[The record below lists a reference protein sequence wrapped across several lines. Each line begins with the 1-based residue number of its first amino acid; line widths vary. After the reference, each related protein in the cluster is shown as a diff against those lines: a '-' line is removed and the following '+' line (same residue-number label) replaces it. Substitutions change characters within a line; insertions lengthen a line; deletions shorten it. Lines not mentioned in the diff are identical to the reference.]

1 MRVWLL
7 QSKEGG
13 LTCGHLHVHE
23 AQAWRCLDT
32 QADPEAWVVLYSYL
46 HQPSGER
53 PKPDGW
59 LVASGL
65 CLLLIGLAFGL
76 LMVGGLIHTLMHNDL
91 WDSERRLL
99 VTLYSFG
106 MLGAG
111 AWVFMSTDILIS
123 DIRRPTTTGWGG
135 WDWF

>member
-46 HQPSGER
+46 HQPSGDR
-53 PKPDGW
+53 PKPNVW
-59 LVASGL
+59 MVAGVF
-65 CLLLIGLAFGL
+65 CLLLTGLAFGL
-76 LMVGGLIHTLMHNDL
+76 LMVGGLIHTLMHNDW
-91 WDSERRLL
+91 WDSERL
-99 VTLYSFG
+99 V
-106 MLGAG
+106 AG

>member
-59 LVASGL
+59 MVAGTF
-65 CLLLIGLAFGL
+65 CVLLAGLALGL
-76 LMVGGLIHTLMHNDL
+76 MSVGSLIHTSMHNWQHL
-91 WDSERRLL
+91 VMAGGTVVLL
-99 VTLYSFG
+99 TGGWVLVFAN
-106 MLGAG
+106 ML
-111 AWVFMSTDILIS
+111 IEQ
-123 DIRRPTTTGWGG
+123 IRRPTTTGWGG

>member
-53 PKPDGW
+53 PKPNGW
-59 LVASGL
+59 MVAAAF
-65 CLLLIGLAFGL
+65 CVLLAGLALGL
-76 LMVGGLIHTLMHNDL
+76 MSVGGLIYTLMHNWL
-91 WDSERRLL
+91 LL
-99 VTLYSFG
+99 VVACGFV
-106 MLGAG
+106 MLITGG
-111 AWVFMSTDILIS
+111 WVFAFADMLIS
-123 DIRRPTTTGWGG
+123 EIRRPTTTGWGG